1 MHIVVLVTAKDE
13 EEAKKISEKLLSD
26 KLVACA
32 NIVKGIESL
41 FWWEGKIDHSNE
53 ILLVLKTKRSL
64 FKKLEK
70 AVKSVHSYS
79 TPEIIALPIVAGS
92 KNYLKWIGESVS
104 KN

>member
-1 MHIVVLVTAKDE
+1 MYTVVLVTAKDE
-13 EEAKKISEKLLSD
+13 QEAKKISKKLLSE

-32 NIVKGIESL
+32 NIVKSVESL
-41 FWWEGKIDHSNE
+41 FWWEGKIDQSNE
-53 ILLVLKTKRSL
+53 ALLVLKTKKSL

-92 KNYLKWIGESVS
+92 KDYLKWIDESVR
-104 KN
+104 